1 MVRLRDRRP
10 PRDHPW
16 RGAVRRRGP
25 GAGRAEGERCGA
37 QLCGTPASFPF
48 GQPAIRTAESG
59 HRGGRHTALQVLSHA
74 GISPDSPGWTSQRVR
89 LHRGGADGL
98 EQREVQKENRIQA
111 RTSVSVLDTWD
122 MPTYTRI
129 LIFGLR
135 RGPFLKQPGPPLP
148 MTYIAHSSGVDTLC

>member
-48 GQPAIRTAESG
+48 DQSAIRTAERKKVGTEAVDTPRCRFSLMPLFLL
-59 HRGGRHTALQVLSHA
+59 TALLGH
-74 GISPDSPGWTSQRVR
+74 
-89 LHRGGADGL
+89 H
-98 EQREVQKENRIQA
+98 N
-111 RTSVSVLDTWD
+111 
-122 MPTYTRI
+122 M
-129 LIFGLR
+129 
-135 RGPFLKQPGPPLP
+135 
-148 MTYIAHSSGVDTLC
+148 